1 MANDREI
8 DYSSNA
14 FRCTVE
20 YDQVNL
26 MPSILQDS
34 YIKKSVATKISKDD
48 ELDVIRLAQQGDKKL
63 KELIVNR
70 HSKLVI
76 HIAKKYKNAKG
87 IEMDDLIQE
96 GMIGLLKAFDK
107 FIPDK
112 GNKFSTYATFW
123 INQTVRRAIQNKSN
137 AIRVPISTDETIL
150 KMLKVS
156 STLGLDI
163 ALENEKYFCDVMKI
177 SAVRFQEILS
187 IFHNKI
193 VYSMDTFS
201 LNHTD
206 ESLDIPE
213 VLDDIYYKD
222 YSNIYKALQYIPEQD
237 RTIICL
243 SFGLEGQKFDN
254 KKLCEVFNVTPHR
267 FIEMKREAISLF
279 KFILTLL
286 KDSPALPEE
295 YA

>member
-1 MANDREI
+1 MASGKEI
-8 DYSSNA
+8 DYSSNT

-20 YDQVNL
+20 YDQINL

-34 YIKKSVATKISKDD
+34 YIKNSVSSKLSKDD

-107 FIPDK
+107 FVPDK

-156 STLGLDI
+156 NSLGLDI
-163 ALENEKYFCDVMKI
+163 ALENEKHFCDIMKI
-177 SAVRFQEILS
+177 SPARFQEIIS

-193 VYSMDTFS
+193 MYSMDTFS
-201 LNHTD
+201 LNHND
-206 ESLDIPE
+206 ESLDVPE
-213 VLDDIYYKD
+213 IIDDTQYKD
-222 YSNIYKALQYIPEQD
+222 YSSIYKALQFMPEQD
-237 RTIICL
+237 KTLICL

-254 KKLCEVFNVTPHR
+254 KKLCDVFNVTPHR
-267 FIEMKREAISLF
+267 LIEMKREAINLF
-279 KFILTLL
+279 KYILVLIETP
-286 KDSPALPEE
+286 SAQSN
-295 YA
+295 